1 MTIAYNLEFSP
12 DSKFLYLGGYTG
24 IDTTVRIFQFDM
36 KLIEDKNLFLQS
48 SIIVGQGQGFNL
60 QLAPDG
66 KIYCLAEYPA
76 GIAGLGLDKTYGII
90 HQPQNKGLACDY
102 EPNAYE
108 FSHGE
113 LYFPGIS
120 FMTDYLL
127 RFDFEGQCALDT
139 FYFDPW
145 FFPTPTWIQWDFG
158 DTASGSQNISNE
170 LHAKHVFTQGG
181 EFEVSVLL
189 TYPSGRVEK
198 TSRVVEVDSVPYPN
212 LGPDTLICRDASLTL
227 SASCNAQFFT
237 WSTGQWGT
245 STITVSDTGSYWVRA
260 SYANG
265 CDNYDTIHIGFLP
278 ETQFDETNLL
288 ITPTSCGGTSG
299 SITGLQVNGIEP
311 LFLEWKDLSGTI
323 LGNAIDLYNLG
334 VGQYFLSITDGN
346 GCISE
351 SSIFTIQDAGN
362 LQVDSVTASGAIC
375 GQNNG
380 VIQVYASP
388 QPGGQLLY
396 SINNGDNFYD
406 NGGLFEN
413 LPPGNYVVMIKDLN
427 DCEGIYTNNPVSVED
442 LTAPDLLSTS
452 TLPEI
457 DFLQNGEIMLNA
469 TGSTSD
475 LYYSITNGSSWQTN
489 NGNFTG
495 LSAGIYDCIV
505 RDENN
510 CDTAFQVEVT
520 RFWATILQAIAGS
533 TDTCAGTTFEI
544 PLLVEHFNDVSKFRM
559 HLAYNNTL
567 MECLGYAGAE
577 PSLADSLQVFINEA
591 SGDILVT
598 WQDDPPVTLADQSPV
613 VDIVFTDKGAGQG
626 TIDWYGQAQ
635 ESYFV
640 KSTADTLPA
649 AFTTGTVRI
658 SSPPSI
664 SGLSDLT
671 LCEGEELLTFAM
683 VQGSNPI
690 TEQHWTWPDG
700 SAHPGPG
707 LMLFG
712 VEPVQSGAYTF
723 TATDSRGCTSEGSL
737 QLTIIPTPDPALTNG
752 DTLTLDPGQSLDAGS
767 GFFSYS
773 WNTGETAQIIIP
785 ASEGWYKVTV
795 TSINNCMGI
804 DSVYVAF
811 SEEPVIEP
819 SQYFYIPSAFTPN
832 SDGKNDS
839 FIPVQINAELT
850 IDNWQLTIF
859 DRWGGS
865 VHETKDIGTGWDG
878 TKDGKLC
885 PGGVYVYRL
894 TFMVGGVEEEVMAG
908 TVALVR

>member
-1 MTIAYNLEFSP
+1 
-12 DSKFLYLGGYTG
+12 
-24 IDTTVRIFQFDM
+24 
-36 KLIEDKNLFLQS
+36 
-48 SIIVGQGQGFNL
+48 
-60 QLAPDG
+60 
-66 KIYCLAEYPA
+66 
-76 GIAGLGLDKTYGII
+76 
-90 HQPQNKGLACDY
+90 
-102 EPNAYE
+102 
-108 FSHGE
+108 
-113 LYFPGIS
+113 
-120 FMTDYLL
+120 MTDYLL

-158 DTASGSQNISNE
+158 DTASGSQNISND
-170 LHAKHVFTQGG
+170 LHATHAFTHGG

-212 LGPDTLICRDASLTL
+212 LGPDTLICKGSSLAL
-227 SASCNAQFFT
+227 NANCNGQFFT
-237 WSTGQWGT
+237 WITGQWGT
-245 STITVSDTGSYWVRA
+245 ASITVSDTGYYWVRA

-265 CDNYDTIHIGFLP
+265 CDNFDTIHVGFLP
-278 ETQFDETNLL
+278 EIQFDETNLT
-288 ITPTSCGGTSG
+288 IASTACGGTSG
-299 SITGLQVNGIEP
+299 SITGLYALGPMP
-311 LFLEWKDLSGTI
+311 LAYEWKDLSGTM
-323 LGNAIDLYNLG
+323 LGNTTDLYNLG
-334 VGQYFLSITDGN
+334 VGQYYLSVTDGN
-346 GCISE
+346 GCTAE
-351 SSIFTIQDAGN
+351 SPLYTITDAGN
-362 LQVDSVTASGAIC
+362 LQVDSVTVSGAIC

-380 VIQVYASP
+380 MLEVHATP

-396 SINNGDNFYD
+396 SIDNGDNFYD

-413 LPPGNYVVMIKDLN
+413 LPPEDYVVMIKDLD
-427 DCEGIYTNNPVSVED
+427 DCEGVYSYNPVSVAD
-442 LTAPDLLSTS
+442 LAAPNINEAT

-457 DFLQNGEIMLNA
+457 DFLQNGEIMIDA
-469 TGSTSD
+469 SGSTSD

-489 NGNFTG
+489 IGNFTG

-559 HLAYNNTL
+559 HLSYNNDL
-567 MECLGYAGAE
+567 MECLGYTGAE

-598 WQDDPPVTLADQSPV
+598 WQDDPPVTLPDQAPV
-613 VDIVFTDKGAGQG
+613 VEIVFTDKVTGQG

-640 KSTADTLPA
+640 KSTADTLAA

-671 LCEGEELLTFAM
+671 LCEGEELLTIAM

-690 TEQHWTWPDG
+690 AEQHWTWPDG

-712 VEPVQSGAYTF
+712 VEPAQSGAYTF
-723 TATDSRGCTSEGSL
+723 MATDSRGCTSEESL
-737 QLTIIPTPDPALTNG
+737 QLTIIPTPNPALPNG

-767 GFFSYS
+767 GFSSYS
-773 WNTGETAQIIIP
+773 WNTCETAQEIIP
-785 ASEGWYKVTV
+785 AAEGWYKVTV
-795 TSINNCMGI
+795 TSTNNCQAI
-804 DSVYVAF
+804 DSVYVTF
-811 SEEPVIEP
+811 REEPLIEP
-819 SQYFYIPSAFTPN
+819 SKYFYIPNAFTP
-832 SDGKNDS
+832 DGDGRNDVFMTFPNNNNIS
-839 FIPVQINAELT
+839 HFSIGV
-850 IDNWQLTIF
+850 F
-859 DRWGGS
+859 DRWGGQIFES
-865 VHETKDIGTGWDG
+865 EDIGKGWDG
-878 TKDGKLC
+878 TKNGEPC

-894 TFMVGGVEEEVMAG
+894 TFRVEGVAEEQVMAG
-908 TVALVR
+908 TVAVVR